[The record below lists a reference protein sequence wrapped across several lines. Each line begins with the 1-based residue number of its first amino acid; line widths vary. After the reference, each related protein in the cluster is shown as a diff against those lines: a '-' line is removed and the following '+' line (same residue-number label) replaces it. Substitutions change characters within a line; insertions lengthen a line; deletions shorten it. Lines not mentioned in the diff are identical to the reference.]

1 MWTYGPE
8 RFRCLDPAGN
18 RIPGAPNVIA
28 TAGINYGE
36 KTGWFGAAKFR
47 YLGPTPLIVIAGN
60 QPND

>member
-1 MWTYGPE
+1 V
-8 RFRCLDPAGN
+8 
-18 RIPGAPNVIA
+18 PGSGRKPDSGSPNVIA
-28 TAGINYGE
+28 TAGINYGD